1 VAVSDRPIPLA
12 PLQHLAAAA
21 LRREYPAMVEAMVGW
36 RPIETA
42 PKDGTE
48 VDLWSTGRTPN
59 ARWGKYRLH
68 PLYNDDTEHEG
79 WVVRA
84 NPYDF
89 GAEPDWMDIA
99 HFNPGGV
106 THWMPLPDPP
116 K

>member
-42 PKDGTE
+42 PKDGTY
-48 VDLWSTGRTPN
+48 VLLFFPSRPISDTFTGIVRSGC
-59 ARWGKYRLH
+59 WGYVEDDDDSDGWYEH
-68 PLYNDDTEHEG
+68 PEDDMTQ
-79 WVVRA
+79 RA
-84 NPYDF
+84 GDGLP
-89 GAEPDWMDIA
+89 
-99 HFNPGGV
+99 